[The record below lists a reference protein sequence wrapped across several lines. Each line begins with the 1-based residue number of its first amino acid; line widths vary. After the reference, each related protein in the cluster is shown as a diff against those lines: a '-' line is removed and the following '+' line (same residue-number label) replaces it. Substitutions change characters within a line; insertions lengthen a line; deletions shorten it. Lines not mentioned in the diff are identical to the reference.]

1 MEDWAR
7 EDLPRQ
13 IPAELLEHPRTL
25 FTPHLGSAIE
35 KVRLEIEL
43 EAARNAMQ
51 ELEDEVPEGAV
62 NCPSRDANHTSET
75 DSRRERS
82 M

>member
-1 MEDWAR
+1 
-7 EDLPRQ
+7 
-13 IPAELLEHPRTL
+13 
-25 FTPHLGSAIE
+25 
-35 KVRLEIEL
+35 VRLEIEL